1 MPVFKRRISQK
12 GFTLIELLLAVTL
25 TAVLA
30 TGIYSTFAQGLRLWK
45 RAVEMKPDMESDL
58 TFEKTGADLRN
69 AFNSKRRPFKGE
81 KNVMEFFSYAQ
92 QDLVDADHGHR
103 IKQPVWVQY
112 RFDADQGRLLRAE
125 ESLRQTLEPPKMK
138 RELEAKNVGG
148 LLKDCSFD
156 YYHEDSEKKTFQWKP
171 FWKNSC
177 APKAVRI
184 SLRYDDGNKIGYL
197 VKILPL
203 QASVCP
209 A

>member
-1 MPVFKRRISQK
+1 MPVSRRISQR

-58 TFEKTGADLRN
+58 VFEKTASDLRN
-69 AFNSKRRPFKGE
+69 AFNAKKSPFKGE
-81 KNVMEFFSYAQ
+81 KSFLEFFSYSQ
-92 QDLVDADHGHR
+92 QDLMDSEHGHR
-103 IKQPVWVQY
+103 IKMPVRIQY
-112 RFDADQGRLLRAE
+112 RFDADQGRLLRTE
-125 ESLRQTLEPPKMK
+125 ESLRQVLEPPKK
-138 RELEAKNVGG
+138 TPRELEAKGVGG

-156 YYHEDSEKKTFQWKP
+156 YYHEDPEKKTFQWKP
-171 FWKNSC
+171 FWKSSC

-203 QASVCP
+203 QTGVCT

>member
-1 MPVFKRRISQK
+1 MPVFKRSAQK

-30 TGIYSTFAQGLRLWK
+30 AGIYSTFAQGLRLWK
-45 RAVEMKPDMESDL
+45 RAVDMKPDMESDL
-58 TFEKTGADLRN
+58 VFEKAASDLRN
-69 AFNSKRRPFKGE
+69 AFNAKKRPFKGE
-81 KNVMEFFSYAQ
+81 KNFLEFFSYAQ
-92 QDLVDADHGHR
+92 QDLVDPEHGHR
-103 IKQPVWVQY
+103 IKMPVRVQY
-112 RFDADQGRLLRAE
+112 RFDADLGRLLRTE
-125 ESLRQTLEPPKMK
+125 ESFRQVLEPPKME

-148 LLKDCSFD
+148 VLRDCSFD

-203 QASVCP
+203 QTGVCT